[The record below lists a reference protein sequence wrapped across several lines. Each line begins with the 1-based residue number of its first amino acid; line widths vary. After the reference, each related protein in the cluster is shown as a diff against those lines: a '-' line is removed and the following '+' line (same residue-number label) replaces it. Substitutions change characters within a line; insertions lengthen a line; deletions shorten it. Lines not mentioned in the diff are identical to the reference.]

1 MFSCIKKKHEIV
13 LRNTRGHETDHVCNM
28 GRQYKFFSFQ
38 SDLGFSQSDM
48 ASMLGVSKRT
58 VENRFAEFNLTRI
71 ERFSDMD
78 DNTLDVYIERILKY
92 FPRSGI

>member
-1 MFSCIKKKHEIV
+1 
-13 LRNTRGHETDHVCNM
+13 
-28 GRQYKFFSFQ
+28 
-38 SDLGFSQSDM
+38 M
-48 ASMLGVSKRT
+48 ASMLGVSNRT

-92 FPRSGI
+92 FPGSGM